1 MVSRPG
7 RAARLAPHE
16 LRHLRTPDNHE
27 ASETAVADPIQSTV
41 VLLVEDTEPVDTVT
55 AEPVDEQTSTGAPK
69 TIWSANLPGT
79 RHADMVTLLRPA
91 LLQLSNDRSGR
102 PWRTRLLSVKP
113 IPHVADHGQV

>member
-27 ASETAVADPIQSTV
+27 ASETAVADPTQSTV

-55 AEPVDEQTSTGAPK
+55 AEPVDEQTSTGEPN
-69 TIWSANLPGT
+69 TIWSANLPRALGT
-79 RHADMVTLLRPA
+79 PT
-91 LLQLSNDRSGR
+91 G
-102 PWRTRLLSVKP
+102 
-113 IPHVADHGQV
+113 